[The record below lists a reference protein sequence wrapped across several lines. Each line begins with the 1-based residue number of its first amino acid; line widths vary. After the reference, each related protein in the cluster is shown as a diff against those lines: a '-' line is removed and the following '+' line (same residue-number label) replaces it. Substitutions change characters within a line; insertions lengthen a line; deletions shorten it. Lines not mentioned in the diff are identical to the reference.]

1 MQAPPGTDAAP
12 RRCCAT
18 CGVTRGR
25 HGGTL
30 MRKTLLATVAAAA
43 LAAGTIAVSAQG
55 MQGGT
60 GGAGGP
66 GGAGAGGAP
75 SIAPAEK
82 MDKGGPKGGAKG
94 GAGERS
100 TTGQGTQTERG
111 GGQMDRGTS
120 SQPSGGERG
129 QTSPSQMN
137 RDSAQPKS
145 GQSETQKHDQKGAQQ
160 KGQSGTQQGQT
171 TGQTG
176 TQTGQGQ
183 SGSTSAS
190 LSTEQRTKVRE
201 TVLKGGNV
209 NRVSNVNF
217 NVSVGTVVPRSVH
230 LVTVPSTIV
239 EIHPAWRGYQYF
251 VVNDEIII
259 VEPGTLRIVAVIS

>member
-1 MQAPPGTDAAP
+1 
-12 RRCCAT
+12 
-18 CGVTRGR
+18 
-25 HGGTL
+25 

-75 SIAPAEK
+75 STAPAEK

-145 GQSETQKHDQKGAQQ
+145 GQSETQKGQKSGQSETQKQDQKGAQQ

>member
-1 MQAPPGTDAAP
+1 
-12 RRCCAT
+12 
-18 CGVTRGR
+18 
-25 HGGTL
+25 
-30 MRKTLLATVAAAA
+30 
-43 LAAGTIAVSAQG
+43 
-55 MQGGT
+55 
-60 GGAGGP
+60 
-66 GGAGAGGAP
+66 
-75 SIAPAEK
+75 
-82 MDKGGPKGGAKG
+82 
-94 GAGERS
+94 
-100 TTGQGTQTERG
+100 
-111 GGQMDRGTS
+111 MDRGTS

-145 GQSETQKHDQKGAQQ
+145 GQSETQKGQKSGQSETQKGQKSGQSETQKQDQKGAQQ

-183 SGSTSAS
+183 SGSASAS

-201 TVLKGGNV
+201 TVLKGGSV